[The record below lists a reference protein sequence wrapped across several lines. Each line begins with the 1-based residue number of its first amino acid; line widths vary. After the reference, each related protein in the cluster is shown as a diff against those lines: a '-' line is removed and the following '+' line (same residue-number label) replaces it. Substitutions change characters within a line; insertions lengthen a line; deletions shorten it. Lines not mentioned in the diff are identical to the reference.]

1 MSTSDVYVDEHV
13 FDGGPPRRLQ
23 MSLGLV
29 KPDEPRVVRRA
40 LFAAALAWMPLAI
53 LTTAQSL
60 LFADGSAGWF
70 MRDIAVH
77 ARYLI
82 AVPALIL
89 AETDCIPR
97 LEHIV
102 RHFVDTGLIT
112 NADLPRYQRAAA
124 STRRLLD
131 SSYGDVIA
139 VIAAY
144 LAVLWLS
151 FYLTP
156 AVVSNW
162 QRSDP
167 LHLSVAGWWNAFIS
181 LPLLLIFFFGWLWRV
196 VLWGRFLFL
205 VTRMDLQLLPS
216 HPDKVGG
223 LKFVTTSLRGFR
235 LISLGMGAVA
245 AGAVAD
251 RIVYHGENLLN
262 FRALMIGL
270 GIVNLI
276 LFAGPLTVFVS
287 RLRQA
292 RRHGVFV
299 YGLLAN
305 QLGREFEAK
314 WLSSNTR
321 VKPDALGQ
329 PDFSATTD
337 FYGVA
342 ANVYEMRDFPISLRD
357 LIGLLLP
364 ALLPFFVVAVFTIPP
379 RVVVDSTIKLL
390 LL

>member
-40 LFAAALAWMPLAI
+40 LFAAAIAWTPLAI
-53 LTTAQSL
+53 LAIVQTI

-70 MRDIAVH
+70 ARDIAVH

-82 AVPALIL
+82 AVPALIF

-102 RHFVDTGLIT
+102 RQFVDTGLIA
-112 NADLPRYQRAAA
+112 NDDLPRYRRAVA

-131 SSYGDVIA
+131 SSHGDVIA

-144 LAVLWLS
+144 VTVIGLAS
-151 FYLTP
+151 YITP
-156 AVVSNW
+156 ALVSKW
-162 QRSDP
+162 Q
-167 LHLSVAGWWNAFIS
+167 LSAPHHFSLAGWWHSFIS

-205 VTRMDLQLLPS
+205 VSRMDLQLLPS

-223 LKFVTTSLRGFR
+223 LRFVTTSLRGFR
-235 LISLGMGAVA
+235 LISLGLGAVA

-251 RIVYHGENLLN
+251 RVVYHGENLLR
-262 FRALMIGL
+262 FRGLMIGL
-270 GIVNLI
+270 GIVILI
-276 LFAGPLTVFVS
+276 LFAGPLTVFVA
-287 RLRQA
+287 RLRQT
-292 RRHGVFV
+292 RRHGVFT

-314 WLSSNTR
+314 WLSASAQVTPE
-321 VKPDALGQ
+321 VLEQ

-337 FYGVA
+337 FYGIA
-342 ANVYEMRDFPISLRD
+342 ANVYEMRDFPFTLRD
-357 LIGLLLP
+357 LIGPLLP
-364 ALLPFFVVAVFTIPP
+364 ALLPFVVVALFTIPP
-379 RVVVDSTIKLL
+379 QVVIDSTIKLL
-390 LL
+390 L